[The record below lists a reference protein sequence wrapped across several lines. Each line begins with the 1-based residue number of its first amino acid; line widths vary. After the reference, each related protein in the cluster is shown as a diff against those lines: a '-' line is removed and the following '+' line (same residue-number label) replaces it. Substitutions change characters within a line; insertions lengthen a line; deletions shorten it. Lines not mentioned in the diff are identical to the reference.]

1 MTDSRLARKLRFDQT
16 PAERKFWEILYPFRQ
31 AGHHVRRQ
39 SPIGPYIVD
48 FACKRAKLIFEI
60 DGDSH
65 YLPGA
70 EAKDIHRTAYLA
82 TRGHTVI
89 RFTNAEVL
97 GNPEGV
103 YLELVKLL
111 GDPDTPS

>member
-1 MTDSRLARKLRFDQT
+1 MSDTKLARRLRLDQT

-60 DGDSH
+60 DGDSQ

-70 EAKDIHRTAYLA
+70 AAKDLERTAYLVS
-82 TRGHTVI
+82 RGHRVI
-89 RFTNAEVL
+89 RFTNVEVL
-97 GNPEGV
+97 GTPEGI
-103 YLELVKLL
+103 YLELVRLL
-111 GDPDTPS
+111 GDPGTPS